1 MWTGV
6 ALIEHGKP
14 MGPSRR
20 LNHDELKAL
29 LWQKDEQIAA
39 LERQLEACSA
49 RASATHIRL
58 LKTVDVLDSLRAQHA
73 LEISAVEQEKIKLT
87 HDADQWRTISKA
99 LEVEK
104 DEMKEVIEDL
114 IEKIQIS
121 NEWASWPCSRM
132 HIAKPAELLYIPATA
147 LESTT
152 KSPNDDVLAYASAII
167 ARLRSELEFERRE
180 HRKTVDEAN
189 HRIEE
194 LEAQVAIRET
204 ELETCIRL
212 PSQGVPEGDTGS
224 RLLARKIPTKVRL
237 RAQSLSD
244 EDCLRVLESNS
255 ARNRSM
261 ETEIRGILVKLEEA
275 RLAAPSPNGPD
286 CRPEAFQSR
295 TPPNNGNLA
304 PSSRAVRCVS
314 PETRTPCASTTPPPD
329 RPPSLPSQNDGEVQH
344 HPFTTEPPDSPSA
357 MLAIVQLENHIREMS
372 AQIDTAKAERQALVA
387 AAARQRRATSDT
399 KTDNMEDI
407 LRIEEECVRLS
418 AQICHLQQQMDK
430 AKTETNSRES
440 ELLKEI
446 EVLRSRVRRTSSP
459 LVPVDASI
467 AEESMELVTPLQPTL
482 LLSARSDDTP
492 SEPIDP
498 SLIPLPF
505 SPVRTSSPAFSAELG
520 SSRSPTSLDIQRV
533 QNALTIA
540 RENLAQKENALAQLR
555 TEVEDLRQQIPHPS
569 PP

>member
-1 MWTGV
+1 
-6 ALIEHGKP
+6 
-14 MGPSRR
+14 MGPSRK

-104 DEMKEVIEDL
+104 DEMKEVVEDL

-121 NEWASWPCSRM
+121 NEWASWPCSRID
-132 HIAKPAELLYIPATA
+132 IAKPAELPYIPATA

-152 KSPNDDVLAYASAII
+152 KSPNDDLLAYASAII

-180 HRKTVDEAN
+180 HRRTVEEAN

-224 RLLARKIPTKVRL
+224 RFPAQKIPTKVCL
-237 RAQSLSD
+237 CAKSLSD
-244 EDCLRVLESNS
+244 EDCLRVLESNN

-275 RLAAPSPNGPD
+275 RLAAPTPSEPD
-286 CRPEAFQSR
+286 CRPEAFQSG
-295 TPPNNGNLA
+295 TPPSNGNLA
-304 PSSRAVRCVS
+304 PTSRAVRCVS
-314 PETRTPCASTTPPPD
+314 PETRTPCASTTPPPN
-329 RPPSLPSQNDGEVQH
+329 RPPSLPSQNDGELQH
-344 HPFTTEPPDSPSA
+344 HPFTTEPSDSPSA
-357 MLAIVQLENHIREMS
+357 MLAIVRLENHIREMS
-372 AQIDTAKAERQALVA
+372 AQIEAAKAERQALVA
-387 AAARQRRATSDT
+387 AAARRRRATSGT

-418 AQICHLQQQMDK
+418 AQVCHLQQQMDK
-430 AKTETNSRES
+430 AKTETKSRES

-446 EVLRSRVRRTSSP
+446 EVLRSRVRRTSSS

-467 AEESMELVTPLQPTL
+467 AEESMELATPLQPTL
-482 LLSARSDDTP
+482 LLSTRSDDTP

-520 SSRSPTSLDIQRV
+520 SSHGPASLDIQRV

-555 TEVEDLRQQIPHPS
+555 TEVEDLRRQIPHPS
-569 PP
+569 PPQDR